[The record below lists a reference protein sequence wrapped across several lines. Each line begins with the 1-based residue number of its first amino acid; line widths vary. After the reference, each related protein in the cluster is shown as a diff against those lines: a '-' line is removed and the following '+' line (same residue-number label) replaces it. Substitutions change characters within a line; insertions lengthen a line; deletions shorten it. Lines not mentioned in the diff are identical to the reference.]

1 MEENHVGDQQTLKDI
16 LFTEVEGLNCLVRD
30 DALYVELYLTDAI
43 MTLIVDE
50 TNRFAEQYLLEKSV
64 TDPDNS
70 YLGQWTP
77 VTIPE
82 MKKFIGTL
90 LLMGIVY
97 KPDLHMYWSTDIYY
111 STPAFSKIMKRDRF
125 YLILKFLHFNNNETV
140 DPENPDWLH
149 KVRPLIE
156 LLRERFRKVY
166 SPGKNLSVDE
176 SLVLYKGRLKFKQY
190 IKTKRARFGIKLYE
204 LCTSSSIT
212 LDFLVYCG
220 QGMYSDD
227 DLYSKMPASERIPMV
242 LMEPFLGKGHV
253 LYIDNFYTSPLLA
266 KHFLSKDTHLC
277 GTIKKNRKNV
287 CTDIVTNS

>member
-1 MEENHVGDQQTLKDI
+1 MKDI
-16 LFTEVEGLNCLVRD
+16 LFTEVECLNCHVRD
-30 DALYVELYLTDAI
+30 DATVLDYVELYLTDAI

-64 TDPDNS
+64 TDLDNS

-77 VTIPE
+77 VTILE

-90 LLMGIVY
+90 LLVGIVY

-111 STPAFSKIMKRDRF
+111 LTPAFSKIMKRDCF

-140 DPENPDWLH
+140 DPENPDRLH

-156 LLRERFRKVY
+156 LLREQFRKIY
-166 SPGKNLSVDE
+166 SPGKNLSMDE
-176 SLVLYKGRLKFKQY
+176 SLVLYKGRLKLKQY
-190 IKTKRARFGIKLYE
+190 IKTKHAQFGIKLYE
-204 LCTSSSIT
+204 LCTSSGIT

-242 LMEPFLGKGHV
+242 LMEPFLGNGHV
-253 LYIDNFYTSPLLA
+253 LYTDNFYTSPLLT
-266 KHFLSKDTHLC
+266 KHFLLKDTDLC
-277 GTIKKNRKNV
+277 GTIKKNRKNFV
-287 CTDIVTNS
+287 LIL

>member
-1 MEENHVGDQQTLKDI
+1 MSHGRSRGRRRGCGCGGQPIVGRQAAQALPDEYTWKKINVGDQQTLKDI
-16 LFTEVEGLNCLVRD
+16 LLTEVEGLNCRVRD
-30 DALYVELYLTDAI
+30 DATVLDYVELYLTDAI

-140 DPENPDWLH
+140 DPENPDRSH

-156 LLRERFRKVY
+156 LLRQRFRKVY
-166 SPGKNLSVDE
+166 STGKNLFFIRED
-176 SLVLYKGRLKFKQY
+176 
-190 IKTKRARFGIKLYE
+190 
-204 LCTSSSIT
+204 
-212 LDFLVYCG
+212 
-220 QGMYSDD
+220 
-227 DLYSKMPASERIPMV
+227 
-242 LMEPFLGKGHV
+242 
-253 LYIDNFYTSPLLA
+253 
-266 KHFLSKDTHLC
+266 
-277 GTIKKNRKNV
+277 
-287 CTDIVTNS
+287 